1 MKSSAEMTHAA
12 SILGLE
18 EWGTI
23 RMEDLTKHIDIG
35 VHDHEKGVTQPVRFD
50 IEVLVA
56 PHGEFEDDIQS
67 VLDYEYLEDSV
78 QAVLSESRAELQETI
93 AKRVLDRVLK
103 PEAALAATVS
113 LTKIEVMGF
122 ESDLGCT
129 MVRIKHS
136 G

>member
-1 MKSSAEMTHAA
+1 MPRCYLDQIIPFFQIQILVLLYYHQFLDFVFLFRFFLFWRPPYEKCPPGPKLED
-12 SILGLE
+12 SIDNV
-18 EWGTI
+18 
-23 RMEDLTKHIDIG
+23 M
-35 VHDHEKGVTQPVRFD
+35 
-50 IEVLVA
+50 
-56 PHGEFEDDIQS
+56 
-67 VLDYEYLEDSV
+67 DYEYLENSV

-93 AKRVLDRVLK
+93 AKRILDRVLE

-129 MVRIKHS
+129 MVRVKHN

>member
-12 SILGLE
+12 KIMGLM

-56 PHGEFEDDIQS
+56 PPDELEDSIDN
-67 VLDYEYLEDSV
+67 VLDYEYLENSV

-93 AKRVLDRVLK
+93 AKRILDRVLE

-129 MVRIKHS
+129 MVRVKHS

>member
-1 MKSSAEMTHAA
+1 MRRA
-12 SILGLE
+12 LRNQL
-18 EWGTI
+18 
-23 RMEDLTKHIDIG
+23 
-35 VHDHEKGVTQPVRFD
+35 RFD

-56 PHGEFEDDIQS
+56 PSGEFEDDIQN

-93 AKRVLDRVLK
+93 AMRVLDRVLK

>member
-1 MKSSAEMTHAA
+1 MKSSAEMTYAA
-12 SILGLE
+12 SILGLK

-23 RMEDLTKHIDIG
+23 RMEDLTKHIDVG

-56 PHGEFEDDIQS
+56 PSGEFEDTIEN

>member
-1 MKSSAEMTHAA
+1 MKSSTEMTHAA
-12 SILGLE
+12 NTLGLM

-56 PHGEFEDDIQS
+56 PPDELEDSIDN
-67 VLDYEYLEDSV
+67 VLDYEYLENSV

-93 AKRVLDRVLK
+93 AKRILDRVLE

>member
-12 SILGLE
+12 SILGLK

-56 PHGEFEDDIQS
+56 SHGEFEDDIEY
-67 VLDYEYLEDSV
+67 VLDYEYLENSV

-93 AKRVLDRVLK
+93 ARGILDRVLEPK
-103 PEAALAATVS
+103 AALAATVS